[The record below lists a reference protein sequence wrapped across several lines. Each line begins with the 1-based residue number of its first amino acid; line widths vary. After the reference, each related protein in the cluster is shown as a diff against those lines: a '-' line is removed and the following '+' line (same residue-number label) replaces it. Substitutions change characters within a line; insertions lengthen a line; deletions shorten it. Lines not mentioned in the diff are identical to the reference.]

1 MSEKAE
7 SAETAKPAEAAET
20 PAKGGR
26 RRLRKSFDFKRARAR
41 VVGGLAAVIR
51 WAGTLLALL
60 MVAQVA
66 LTLGGAN
73 PDNSITRFVG
83 EWARPFA
90 LGFADLFTPAD
101 PNLGVLV
108 NYGVAA
114 LFWLVV
120 TSVAVRI
127 VRALG

>member
-1 MSEKAE
+1 MSENAGI
-7 SAETAKPAEAAET
+7 SGTA
-20 PAKGGR
+20 AKGGR
-26 RRLRKSFDFKRARAR
+26 RRLRKSFDAKQARARAA
-41 VVGGLAAVIR
+41 GGLAAVIR

-60 MVAQVA
+60 MTAHVV
-66 LTLGGAN
+66 LTVGGAN
-73 PDNSITRFVG
+73 PDNGITRFVA

-90 LGFADLFTPAD
+90 LGFADLFAPAD
-101 PNLGVLV
+101 PNAGVLV
-108 NYGVAA
+108 NYGIAA